1 MSQRGIDF
9 LENWKLKY
17 IDPVRHPITPEEVDR
32 LAARCLALAKV
43 VGISEKEIQEEL
55 TQDDLRSHLV
65 EELED

>member
-17 IDPVRHPITPEEVDR
+17 VDSLRRNVTPEEIDKWT
-32 LAARCLALAKV
+32 ARCLNAARL

-55 TQDDLRSHLV
+55 AEDDLRSHLADA
-65 EELED
+65 LEN